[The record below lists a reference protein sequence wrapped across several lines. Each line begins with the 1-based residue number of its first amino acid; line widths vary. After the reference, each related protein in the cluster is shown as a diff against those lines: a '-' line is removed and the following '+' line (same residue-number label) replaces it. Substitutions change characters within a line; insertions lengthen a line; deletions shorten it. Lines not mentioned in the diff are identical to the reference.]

1 MTRLSDA
8 MSTHRNPPPP
18 LIILTLALLN
28 GYSSFAAPSDVS
40 GTNHTATFPLRPHGR
55 MYEMLA
61 LSSNDDYDLNW
72 DTTPPPPTPSRGTNP
87 QSCDYNPC
95 RELQTPCAQLA
106 ASSGCLCPGV
116 SGPHVA
122 PEPPDLKRLS
132 MEGPGVVVQ
141 WCAPLSVVTH
151 YEVVVGTLE
160 PLVFGEDKRSG
171 VVGKVGQGV
180 EVCVVAVNDA
190 GVSERQRR
198 SCTMYQPPGDSSLA
212 LKAGLI
218 GGALGLLLLLSLA
231 VLLWR
236 YRARRKADARITQAT
251 EETL

>member
-1 MTRLSDA
+1 
-8 MSTHRNPPPP
+8 MSTHWDPPPP
-18 LIILTLALLN
+18 LIILILALLN
-28 GYSSFAAPSDVS
+28 GSSSFAAPSDVS
-40 GTNHTATFPLRPHGR
+40 ETNYTDTLPLRPSGR
-55 MYEMLA
+55 MYKMLE
-61 LSSNDDYDLNW
+61 LYSDDDYDPNW
-72 DTTPPPPTPSRGTNP
+72 DTNPPPPSPSRGTNL
-87 QSCDYNPC
+87 QSCDYDPC

-116 SGPHVA
+116 SGPQVA

-132 MEGPGVVVQ
+132 MEGSEMVIQ
-141 WCAPLSVVTH
+141 WCAPSSVVTH
-151 YEVVVGTLE
+151 YEVVVGALE
-160 PLVFGEDKRSG
+160 PLVFGEDQRSG
-171 VVGKVGQGV
+171 VVREVGQGV

-190 GVSERQRR
+190 GFSERQRR
-198 SCTMYQPPGDSSLA
+198 SCTMYEPPGDSSLA

-236 YRARRKADARITQAT
+236 HRALRKADARITQAT